1 MMEARKVMPN
11 MIVLVITTPFSEYLE
26 TAPPTKNLKIKDV
39 APKVPIS
46 MPISLSSEPKEE
58 K

>member
-1 MMEARKVMPN
+1 MEARKVMPN
-11 MIVLVITTPFSEYLE
+11 IMVLVITTIFPEYLE
-26 TAPPTKNLKIKDV
+26 TALPTRNLKIKDM
-39 APKVPIS
+39 APNIPIS